1 MQRIVHVIFTTHWDR
16 EWIQSFEQYRYRL
29 VRLVDKLLD
38 ILERETDLVFVC
50 DGQTIMLED
59 YLELRPENQLRLR
72 SLAQAGRLVFGPW
85 YVLSD
90 QFLEGDEALVRN
102 LLTGCAIAADYGGA
116 MREGYVPDSFGSI
129 ATLPAILNGFGI
141 TGANMGRGSQAHRIR
156 RDQNL
161 FRWQW
166 KDGSSVLALAL
177 GYGNGLELTYP
188 DIWQNISH
196 IMPTPETAARA
207 ASTIVAQQGPAFP
220 TRVVYASAGVD
231 HMEMRSGMSALLAQL
246 NTTSEHRFIA
256 STPERFLVAAQAE
269 IADQGIE
276 LETVCGE
283 MRGDLASPMSLQ
295 GVLSADI
302 RLKQANRAAELLLLR
317 LFEPLVVAAR
327 GLAYDHS
334 HILRRAWKLLLAAHP
349 HDPICATCDDNTM
362 DDIHARI
369 RQVRELAS
377 IATERLM
384 HELLPEPPAVPEQ
397 PLSVVLFNG
406 LPGRGTDAFDLL
418 LRLPTRLDQPVYH
431 LLDSQGCAVGTL
443 RPLAARQMDLETYYA
458 LDSDLLRL
466 NCKAPR
472 AERPDNSIYTLCRAQ
487 GVCGFGVA
495 SGFSLLQLA
504 PYQPAI
510 ALCPATDT
518 HIENDL
524 LALDVAPDGRLTLH
538 DKVSGRTFSDLGWFE
553 DQADAGNTYDFLCV
567 AGDSPAYS
575 WDKARVSSRLLRHDD
590 CAAELEVTLTWYLPA
605 RLEGWTWPERRAWPP
620 TQVLGQRSTELISH
634 RITTRYLL
642 RPGLGRL
649 EATTVFDNQAI
660 HHRLRLGI
668 GLAERTAIHTGAHFS
683 VLERTWPDLS
693 DPYPTHPFDDF
704 ILLGNG
710 LLFTGQ
716 GLYEYEARP
725 RDASGGEVLITLCR
739 SVDCVGVAGGCNYE
753 DLQSAKSL
761 GRHEIRYAFAVTDN
775 VAQAAH
781 LAAAYNSPLLGHGC
795 ILDSDLASIS
805 LPTTLLSVSNQALM
819 VSTCKR
825 AERGDGAIVRLW
837 NMGGSEQRTEVRWD
851 LPYSRLERVELS
863 EEPSLAPV
871 PRELAPG
878 LFEAI
883 LRPYEIATFKLYDR
897 VPC

>member
-38 ILERETDLVFVC
+38 ILECETDVVFVC

-59 YLELRPENQLRLR
+59 YLELRPENQARLR

-156 RDQNL
+156 RDQSL

-188 DIWQNISH
+188 DIWQNIAH
-196 IMPTPETAARA
+196 ILPTPETAARA
-207 ASTIVAQQGPAFP
+207 ASAIIEQQGPAFP
-220 TRVVYASAGVD
+220 THALYASAGVD

-246 NTTSEHRFIA
+246 NATSEHRFIA
-256 STPERFLVAAQAE
+256 STPERFLAAAQTE
-269 IADQGIE
+269 IADQDIE

-295 GVLSADI
+295 GVLSTDI

-317 LFEPLVVAAR
+317 LFEPLAVAAK

-334 HILRRAWKLLLAAHP
+334 PILRRAWKLLLAVHP
-349 HDPICATCDDNTM
+349 HDSICATCDDNTM
-362 DDIHARI
+362 DDIHARV
-369 RQVRELAS
+369 RQVRELGS
-377 IATERLM
+377 IATERLL
-384 HELLPEPPAVPEQ
+384 HELLPESPAIPEQ
-397 PLSVVLFNG
+397 SPSIVLFNG

-418 LRLPTRLDQPVYH
+418 LRLPTRLDEPTYH
-431 LLDSQGCAVGTL
+431 LLDSQGCALGTL
-443 RPLAARQMDLETYYA
+443 HPLATRQMDLETYYA
-458 LDSDLLRL
+458 LDKDLLRL

-472 AERPDNSIYTLCRAQ
+472 AERPDSSIYTLCRAE
-487 GVCGFGVA
+487 GVCDFGIA

-504 PYQPAI
+504 PYQA
-510 ALCPATDT
+510 ATSLWPATDT

-524 LALDVAPDGRLTLH
+524 LGLDIAPDGRLMLH
-538 DKVSGRTFSDLGWFE
+538 DKVSGRSFSDLGWFE
-553 DQADAGNTYDFLCV
+553 DQADAGNTYDYLSV

-575 WDKARVSSRLLRHDD
+575 WRQARVNSCLLRHDD
-590 CAAELEVTLTWYLPA
+590 LATELQVTLTWDLPA
-605 RLEGWTWPERRAWPP
+605 RLEGWPWLQRRAWPP
-620 TQVLGQRSTELISH
+620 AQVPGQRSIEHITH
-634 RITTRYLL
+634 CVTTRYLL

-649 EATTVFDNQAI
+649 EAVTVFDNQAI

-668 GLAERTAIHTGAHFS
+668 GLAERANIYTGAHFS
-683 VLERTWPDLS
+683 VLQRAWPDPS
-693 DPYPTHPFDDF
+693 DPYPTRPFDDF

-725 RDASGGEVLITLCR
+725 LGESRGEVLITLCR
-739 SVDCVGVAGGCNYE
+739 SVDCIGVAGGCDYE

-761 GRHEIRYAFAVTDN
+761 GRHEIRYAFAVTDE

-795 ILDSDLASIS
+795 TLGNDLASIG
-805 LPTTLLSVSNQALM
+805 LPTALLSVSNQALM
-819 VSTCKR
+819 VSACKR
-825 AERGDGAIVRLW
+825 AEQGDGAIVRLW
-837 NMGGSEQRTEVRWD
+837 NMGGSEQHTEICWS

-863 EEPSLAPV
+863 EEPSSAPV

-878 LFEAI
+878 LFESI
-883 LRPYEIATFKLYDR
+883 LKPYEIATFKLYDR
-897 VPC
+897 APC